1 MNCAHCNDTGSQS
14 KNLHGY
20 MDCAHCCV
28 AEERVQVN
36 IWADR
41 TAPTVDQV
49 DAWLIY
55 QHGKTAAA
63 PSTAR
68 GSMEQHSS
76 A

>member
-1 MNCAHCNDTGSQS
+1 MTCEKCNGTGSLS
-14 KNLHGY
+14 KQLWGY
-20 MDCAHCCV
+20 LDCPHCGT
-28 AEERVQVN
+28 AEERTDAV
-36 IWADR
+36 IWAQCVTPD
-41 TAPTVDQV
+41 VDPI

-63 PSTAR
+63 QSKAR

>member
-1 MNCAHCNDTGSQS
+1 MTCAHCNDTGSLTKQ
-14 KNLHGY
+14 LWGY
-20 MDCAHCCV
+20 LDCPHCS
-28 AEERVQVN
+28 AAQERTDAV
-36 IWADR
+36 IWAQCVTPD
-41 TAPTVDQV
+41 VDPI

-68 GSMEQHSS
+68 GSMEQGSS

>member
-1 MNCAHCNDTGSQS
+1 MNCAHCNDTGSLS

-20 MDCAHCCV
+20 MDCAYCGV

-55 QHGKTAAA
+55 QHGKTAAGQ
-63 PSTAR
+63 STAR
-68 GSMEQHSS
+68 GSMEQGSS